1 MGGGRGGKDA
11 QQTAEGPRKIFN
23 PNNEYCHFLPQ
34 SAFPVIFHGQAWG
47 AKKCRAAW
55 HESVCGGGTWGQARV
70 SGAAVEH
77 SRHRLGLLQPPMN
90 CRLAERPGDRDR
102 GRRRLEV
109 RAGTP
114 PSAPGLLPGLACS
127 VPLWRQVFHF

>member
-1 MGGGRGGKDA
+1 MREREREGGRGGEREGEGGGKERENGWGEDA
-11 QQTAEGPRKIFN
+11 QQTTGGPRKIFN

-55 HESVCGGGTWGQARV
+55 QESVCGGGAWGRARV

-77 SRHRLGLLQPPMN
+77 SRRQLGLLQPPMN
-90 CRLAERPGDRDR
+90 CRLAEKPGDRDG
-102 GRRRLEV
+102 GR
-109 RAGTP
+109 
-114 PSAPGLLPGLACS
+114 
-127 VPLWRQVFHF
+127 